1 MTVYKTSVT
10 LDHTN
15 LECDLCGSDDIV
27 ETVEGYVCRA
37 CGIVQTLQR
46 LQYDQPYKA
55 DVLQYARRLGSTEIG
70 NRRERLGSPHFRTL
84 GRMSKYNKINDN
96 EKIVYARA
104 YREIS
109 RILSSLG
116 LEGYNSLKEMAMV
129 NFKEIRAKL
138 RPGSKYRNVEKLV
151 AIIMY
156 FRFKIDNI
164 SVTNID
170 IFENTELTKKE
181 FNNFYRE
188 VRVYY
193 PNYMIR
199 DRQRYISQ
207 KLLEIT
213 NHFGLEM
220 PFYFLAKKVLYR
232 LWEGIKNT
240 TDNVIAGLCASIT
253 GLCEYKEQVRISS
266 ICELLSIRM
275 STIQLQV
282 KKKIFDQ
289 FRLSGFSTLVRS
301 ADLLEKFLVK
311 IGLIEGEKP
320 EVGLVTEEE
329 MEDDDDIIHV
339 QLGNAVQVF
348 NPSNEHYLFESFDD
362 NGTITYIY
370 LEVYNHKA
378 NTKTKFKKKSKTN
391 GVWFKLAL
399 EEYFPYKGP
408 PVTT

>member
-1 MTVYKTSVT
+1 MTIYKTSVT

-15 LECDLCGSDDIV
+15 LKCDLCGSDDIV

-37 CGIVQTLQR
+37 CGIVQTLQK

-55 DVLQYARRLGSTEIG
+55 DVLQYARRLGSTQLG
-70 NRRERLGSPHFRTL
+70 NKRERLGSPHSRVL
-84 GRMSKYNKINDN
+84 KRMSKYNKINDN
-96 EKIVYARA
+96 EKIVYTKA

-109 RILSSLG
+109 RILCSLG
-116 LEGYNSLKEMAMV
+116 LEDYNSLKEMTMV

-138 RPGSKYRNVEKLV
+138 RAGSKYRNVEKLV
-151 AIIMY
+151 AIILY

-164 SVTNID
+164 SVTNTD

-181 FNNFYRE
+181 FNDFFMQ
-188 VRVYY
+188 VRDYV
-193 PNYMIR
+193 PNYLIR
-199 DRQRYISQ
+199 DRQKYISQ

-220 PFYFLAKKVLYR
+220 PYYFLAKKVLYR

-253 GLCEYKEQVRISS
+253 ALCEYKEQVRISS
-266 ICELLSIRM
+266 ICELVNIRM

-282 KKKIFDQ
+282 KKKIFER
-289 FRLSGFSTLVRS
+289 FGILGFSTLVHS
-301 ADLLEKFLVK
+301 ADLLKKFLVK
-311 IGLIEGEKP
+311 IGLIEDKEP
-320 EVGLVTEEE
+320 DIELISEEVE
-329 MEDDDDIIHV
+329 DDDIIHV
-339 QLGNAVQVF
+339 QLGNAVQIF
-348 NPSNEHYLFESFDD
+348 NPSNEHYLFESFDQ

-370 LEVYNHKA
+370 LEVYNHT

-391 GVWFKLAL
+391 GVWFKLGL

-408 PVTT
+408 PVTI

>member
-1 MTVYKTSVT
+1 MTIYKTSVT

-15 LECDLCGSDDIV
+15 LKCDLCGSDDIV

-37 CGIVQTLQR
+37 CGIVQTLQK

-55 DVLQYARRLGSTEIG
+55 DVLQYARRLGSTQIG
-70 NRRERLGSPHFRTL
+70 NKRERLGSPHSRVL
-84 GRMSKYNKINDN
+84 KRMSKYNKINDN
-96 EKIVYARA
+96 EKIVYTKA

-109 RILSSLG
+109 RILCSLG
-116 LEGYNSLKEMAMV
+116 LEDYNSLKEMTMV

-138 RPGSKYRNVEKLV
+138 RAGSKYRNVEKLV
-151 AIIMY
+151 AIILY

-164 SVTNID
+164 SVTNVD
-170 IFENTELTKKE
+170 VFENTELTKKE
-181 FNNFYRE
+181 FNDFFMQ
-188 VRVYY
+188 VRDYV
-193 PNYMIR
+193 PNYLVR
-199 DRQRYISQ
+199 DRQKYISQ

-253 GLCEYKEQVRISS
+253 TLCEYKEQVRISS
-266 ICELLSIRM
+266 ICELVNIRM

-282 KKKIFDQ
+282 KKKIFER
-289 FRLSGFSTLVRS
+289 FGIPGFSTLVHS
-301 ADLLEKFLVK
+301 ADLLKKFLVK
-311 IGLIEGEKP
+311 IGLIEDKEP
-320 EVGLVTEEE
+320 EIELISEEVE
-329 MEDDDDIIHV
+329 DDDIIHV
-339 QLGNAVQVF
+339 QLGNAVQIF
-348 NPSNEHYLFESFDD
+348 NPSNEHYLFESFDQ

-370 LEVYNHKA
+370 LEVYNHT
-378 NTKTKFKKKSKTN
+378 NIKTKFKKKSKTN